1 MNFLSHANMPS
12 EKREARRKLLW
23 MVGVALA
30 LRLATMAY
38 VYPLQLV
45 PDRGG
50 GHWPFGYETGQIAA
64 SIAEGHGFSSP
75 LFAPT
80 GPTAWMTPV
89 YPYIVAGVFKLFGV
103 FSTASALVVLTFNAL
118 TSALTCLPI
127 FFFARR
133 SFSAPLSE
141 RSGERTGERAAEW
154 AGWIWA
160 VFPYAVYW
168 PVARI
173 WDTWLA
179 TLLLAI
185 LFCMAL
191 RLAETN
197 RGREWIAFGALSG
210 IAALTDPVVLSV
222 LPFLA
227 LWALWTLWPM
237 YKRGSANAQVSG
249 LSERPHV
256 NPQEMR
262 AGPVHS
268 AQGERELQ
276 SRSGGAESIRG
287 NRSDQWTLRQGGA
300 ESPHSKEAGE
310 LSFVANASK
319 FGPAGTKSAAR
330 NLLLPAAGCVL
341 AVLVVIAPWFAR
353 NFIVFHRFIPF
364 RDNFSLALRVGNV
377 GDTRHMLTLEAGPWL
392 NEAEWQLFQRVGEI
406 TYMRYARASALDYIS
421 AHPREYADSCL
432 RRAVYLWT
440 HFWPLP
446 QKLLPGFEPNP
457 AEIFLFTGLTIL
469 ALLGLRDAFRNRAQ
483 GAGAYAIVL
492 LLFPAVYYITSL
504 EPWYRVPMDS
514 LVIALAAYA
523 ITQRL
528 NSRTAQ
534 QHTMGMAD
542 ARDDSSESETYSRVS
557 STSHVE

>member
-1 MNFLSHANMPS
+1 MNFLSHANMPA
-12 EKREARRKLLW
+12 EKRAVRRKLLW

-133 SFSAPLSE
+133 SFSAPLGE
-141 RSGERTGERAAEW
+141 RSGKRTGERAGEW

-179 TLLLAI
+179 TLLLAV

-210 IAALTDPVVLSV
+210 VAALTDPVVLSV

-227 LWALWTLWPM
+227 LWALCKIWRNSKFLAARTNASIGASLW
-237 YKRGSANAQVSG
+237 QSG
-249 LSERPHV
+249 V
-256 NPQEMR
+256 PQMR
-262 AGPVHS
+262 T
-268 AQGERELQ
+268 EREERVEPPFAGAQ
-276 SRSGGAESIRG
+276 SK
-287 NRSDQWTLRQGGA
+287 
-300 ESPHSKEAGE
+300 PHSKKTDDP
-310 LSFVANASK
+310 SFVNDASK

-330 NLLLPAAGCVL
+330 QLIPSAAGCVL
-341 AVLVVIAPWFAR
+341 AILIVIAPWFAR
-353 NFIVFHRFIPF
+353 NFIVFGRFIPF

-432 RRAVYLWT
+432 RRAVYVWT
-440 HFWPLP
+440 RFWPLP

-469 ALLGLRDAFRNRAQ
+469 ALFGLRDAFRNRAP

-504 EPWYRVPMDS
+504 EPWYRVPMDP

-528 NSRTAQ
+528 DSRTAQ
-534 QHTMGMAD
+534 QHTMRMAD